1 MNTVGRHQESGSK
14 TEAPTLP
21 DLLILAA
28 QFQQEGKPSPKPSL
42 ENVVFTDEETKRYK
56 ETFGKGPWY
65 PTTPPT
71 LFTNKEHTIQ
81 KTML

>member
-1 MNTVGRHQESGSK
+1 MNTVGRHQESDSK
-14 TEAPTLP
+14 TPSP

-28 QFQQEGKPSPKPSL
+28 QFQQEGKPVPKPSL
-42 ENVVFTDEETKRYK
+42 ETVVFTAEETKRYK

-71 LFTNKEHTIQ
+71 LFTNTEQ
-81 KTML
+81 